1 LPLQKLN
8 PEGKKGCLALRW
20 GLNSLIDDQFKFNV
34 YSMFVKQHN
43 VMYKI
48 LKPILLRFLTSTA
61 CKRLIVDLLRSICK
75 QTTNTLDDKAV
86 DMLEQQLFP
95 KLN

>member
-1 LPLQKLN
+1 MPLQKLSL
-8 PEGKKGCLALRW
+8 EGKKRLSSFAMGIRQP
-20 GLNSLIDDQFKFNV
+20 IDDHIKFNV
-34 YSMFVKQHN
+34 YNMFVKHN
-43 VMYKI
+43 KAMYKI
-48 LKPILLRFLTSTA
+48 LKPILLRFLTSTG

>member
-1 LPLQKLN
+1 MGIRQP
-8 PEGKKGCLALRW
+8 
-20 GLNSLIDDQFKFNV
+20 IDDHIKFNV

-48 LKPILLRFLTSTA
+48 LKPILVRFLSSTA
-61 CKRLIVDLLRSICK
+61 IKRLIIDILRETITK
-75 QTTNTLDDKAV
+75 QTSNTLDDKAV
-86 DMLEQQLFP
+86 DLLEQQLFP

>member
-1 LPLQKLN
+1 MGIRQP
-8 PEGKKGCLALRW
+8 
-20 GLNSLIDDQFKFNV
+20 IDAHIKFNV
-34 YSMFVKQHN
+34 YNMFVKHN
-43 VMYKI
+43 KAMYKI
-48 LKPILLRFLTSTA
+48 LKPILLRFLTSTG

>member
-1 LPLQKLN
+1 
-8 PEGKKGCLALRW
+8 
-20 GLNSLIDDQFKFNV
+20 
-34 YSMFVKQHN
+34 MFVKQN
-43 VMYKI
+43 KVMYKI
-48 LKPILLRFLTSTA
+48 LKPILLRFLSTTG
-61 CKRLIVDLLRSICK
+61 CKRLIIDLLRVVCK

>member
-1 LPLQKLN
+1 VCYVWKN
-8 PEGKKGCLALRW
+8 
-20 GLNSLIDDQFKFNV
+20 
-34 YSMFVKQHN
+34 KQT
-43 VMYKI
+43 MYKI
-48 LKPILLRFLTSTA
+48 LKPILVRFLTTTA
-61 CKRLIVDLLRSICK
+61 VKRLIIDILRETICK

>member
-1 LPLQKLN
+1 M
-8 PEGKKGCLALRW
+8 RW
-20 GLNSLIDDQFKFNV
+20 GLNSPVDDQFKFNV
-34 YSMFVKQHN
+34 YSMFVKEHI
-43 VMYKI
+43 MLTI

-61 CKRLIVDLLRSICK
+61 CKRLVVDLLRSICK